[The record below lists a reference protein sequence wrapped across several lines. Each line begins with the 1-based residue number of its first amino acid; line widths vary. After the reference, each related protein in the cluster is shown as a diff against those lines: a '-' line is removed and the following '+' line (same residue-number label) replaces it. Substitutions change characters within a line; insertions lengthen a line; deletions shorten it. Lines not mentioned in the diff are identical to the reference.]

1 MYGCESMN
9 IHLVDGTYE
18 LFRHFFALPSRLD
31 SDGKEVGALVGVVR
45 SVISM
50 IRGGATHLGVAT
62 DHTVESFRNNM
73 YEGYKTGDGI
83 DPDLWGQFH
92 PMEDALRAIGV
103 VVWPMIEQEAD
114 DGLAAA
120 AVKAAADSR
129 VERVLICT
137 PDKDLAQCV
146 RGDSIVQL
154 DRRQG
159 VTRNESGIEDKF
171 GVLPE
176 SIPDYLGLVGDA
188 ADGFPGLPRW
198 GAKSAATLLAHY
210 RKLEKIPKDESQ
222 WAVKARGAAA
232 LAVSLRENW
241 PDALLFR
248 DIATLRTDAEVFSDV
263 EELKW
268 SGPTDVLPALCE
280 RLGVPEV
287 VDEVARLLP

>member
-1 MYGCESMN
+1 MN

>member
-1 MYGCESMN
+1 VYGCESMN